1 MNVRTGSNDAVAYED
16 RALEGRSYEGG
27 SNEIAT
33 NKVAANKVAPIE
45 VGANERE
52 AIEVSSDN
60 SASNVASTLTVVLG
74 GRSNGGSSKEKV
86 IKLII

>member
-33 NKVAANKVAPIE
+33 NKVAPIE